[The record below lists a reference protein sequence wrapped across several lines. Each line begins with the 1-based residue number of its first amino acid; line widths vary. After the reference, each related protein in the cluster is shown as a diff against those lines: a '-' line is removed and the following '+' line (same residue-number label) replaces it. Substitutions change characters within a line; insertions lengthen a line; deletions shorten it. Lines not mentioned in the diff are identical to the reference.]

1 MRLDRRLPLGSHTD
15 SKTKGETVC
24 KDSFGATAEFLYAT
38 GTARQPHTTREL
50 PSSIPL
56 SVETHT
62 LRPSKTGIV
71 GSWRSTN
78 LDLVRALYAAREP
91 GTPKR
96 PPSGRRRQREY
107 LTLQVRLSTQEEPND
122 PGSDGH

>member
-24 KDSFGATAEFLYAT
+24 KDSFVATAEFLYTT

-50 PSSIPL
+50 PSSSPL

-62 LRPSKTGIV
+62 LRPLENRD
-71 GSWRSTN
+71 SWFMKV
-78 LDLVRALYAAREP
+78 DEP
-91 GTPKR
+91 GLFHA
-96 PPSGRRRQREY
+96 GG
-107 LTLQVRLSTQEEPND
+107 TQ
-122 PGSDGH
+122 